1 MDDYKNKNL
10 VQQQELYKLI
20 EEKMKEFNRGSKI
33 SLQGYQT
40 TFDNW
45 AWLQLR
51 AQLVDN
57 ALMSVLISIVFAFLI
72 LVFTSFNLYTSLI
85 AIFCIS
91 AVIFFLL
98 FAIYAL
104 GWDFGIIE
112 STCVI
117 VFIGVSI
124 DYVVHIC
131 H

>member
-1 MDDYKNKNL
+1 M
-10 VQQQELYKLI
+10 I
-20 EEKMKEFNRGSKI
+20 EEKMQEFNRESNI

-51 AQLVDN
+51 AQLVEN

-104 GWDFGIIE
+104 NWDFGIIE